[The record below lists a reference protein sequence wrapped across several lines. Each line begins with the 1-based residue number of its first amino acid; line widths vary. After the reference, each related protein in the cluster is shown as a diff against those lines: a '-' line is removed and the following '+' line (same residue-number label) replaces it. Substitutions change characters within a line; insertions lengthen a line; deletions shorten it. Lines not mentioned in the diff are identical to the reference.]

1 VLTLGSAD
9 AAAHLKK
16 CSLCKVGEN
25 KAGAS
30 GAVCTADEYT
40 ADKGC
45 QDCLLAGG
53 KPTDKTWCKNWAEP
67 VQACADCVA
76 TEGSTWCESV
86 MGSASCAKKG
96 VTNTCDKKDGKN
108 VPAATTLASCPR
120 TKKDAP
126 KCFAKGEA
134 GWCADSTYP
143 KVESFGQCPKDAGR
157 AAEPAKDCKDCVQE
171 PDPDCVKCDFAG
183 GKTWCWDVMGSP
195 TCAAASGNTCTQLQG
210 QNVPAVT
217 ELSGCPSTDTT
228 KPYLWCAD
236 QSCKTSCTGT
246 SIDKANKAK
255 CTAKTQVSKPY
266 KYCAA
271 TKKCGHDTA
280 TTTFAC
286 TGDVVDA
293 SNIDLTKCPRAT
305 GSKIATGATKE
316 TCGKTNTYS
325 NGKWEAAKKCT
336 SIESELLPQTT
347 ADCAAFGKGLT
358 GCCAPKAP
366 KKNGTKPN
374 SDIKNNKN
382 GTKASYGS
390 MVHPSVGA
398 GIGAGIMALVAGLV

>member
-1 VLTLGSAD
+1 MYSWEKDGGGTQCETCVT
-9 AAAHLKK
+9 K
-16 CSLCKVGEN
+16 
-25 KAGAS
+25 
-30 GAVCTADEYT
+30 ADEVTKVYDT
-40 ADKGC
+40 
-45 QDCLLAGG
+45 DC
-53 KPTDKTWCKNWAEP
+53 
-67 VQACADCVA
+67 
-76 TEGSTWCESV
+76 
-86 MGSASCAKKG
+86 
-96 VTNTCDKKDGKN
+96 
-108 VPAATTLASCPR
+108 AA
-120 TKKDAP
+120 
-126 KCFAKGEA
+126 
-134 GWCADSTYP
+134 
-143 KVESFGQCPKDAGR
+143 
-157 AAEPAKDCKDCVQE
+157 
-171 PDPDCVKCDFAG
+171 CDFAG

-374 SDIKNNKN
+374 SDNKNNKN